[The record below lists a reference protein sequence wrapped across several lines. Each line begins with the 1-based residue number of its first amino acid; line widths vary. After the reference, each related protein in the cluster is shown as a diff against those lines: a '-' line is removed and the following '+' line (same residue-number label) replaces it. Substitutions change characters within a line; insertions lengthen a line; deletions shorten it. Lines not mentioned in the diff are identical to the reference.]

1 MDSILLT
8 LTLKSESGQDLILI
22 KHLKKFRA
30 SKGIQERSFEIRR
43 LLHAGLSNH
52 RAFSESFEVRNQS
65 PYQNTSV
72 KTATTP
78 GVDSFSPGDDF
89 SHNSSKE
96 FTKKAASSVPEIN
109 LSKPIERVNESVKV
123 IDVAEVDIKRNIEPR
138 TQQSLPVLSLSLSL
152 SSESVNSGNSDPNN
166 FEEMLISV
174 DIWEFGKAKQA
185 ENTNV
190 TTGEIT

>member
-8 LTLKSESGQDLILI
+8 LTLKSESGQDSILI

-30 SKGIQERSFEIRR
+30 GKGIQERSFEIRR

-123 IDVAEVDIKRNIEPR
+123 IDVAEVDIKRNIEPQ
-138 TQQSLPVLSLSLSL
+138 TQQNLPALSL
-152 SSESVNSGNSDPNN
+152 SSESVNSENSDPNN
-166 FEEMLISV
+166 FEEMLESV
-174 DIWEFGKAKQA
+174 DIWAFGKAKQA

>member
-8 LTLKSESGQDLILI
+8 LTLKSESGQDSILI

-30 SKGIQERSFEIRR
+30 GKGIQERSFEIRR

-96 FTKKAASSVPEIN
+96 FTKTAASSVPEIN

-123 IDVAEVDIKRNIEPR
+123 IDVAEVDIKRNIEPQ
-138 TQQSLPVLSLSLSL
+138 TQQNLPALSL
-152 SSESVNSGNSDPNN
+152 SSESVNSENSDPNN
-166 FEEMLISV
+166 FKEMLISV
-174 DIWEFGKAKQA
+174 DIWAFGKAKQA

>member
-1 MDSILLT
+1 MT
-8 LTLKSESGQDLILI
+8 LTLKSESGQDSILI

-30 SKGIQERSFEIRR
+30 GKGIQERSFEIRR

-123 IDVAEVDIKRNIEPR
+123 IDVAEVDIKRNIEPQ
-138 TQQSLPVLSLSLSL
+138 TQQNLPALSL
-152 SSESVNSGNSDPNN
+152 SSESVNSENSDPNN